1 MNVIALTAT
10 ATKATKDT
18 IFEVLMMDNPHVVFE
33 SPNKENVAYSVQ
45 YMPKDADL
53 EHYFDWLVEELRVK
67 KEHCDRTIVYCQ
79 TIKQCGVL
87 YATLKGML
95 GRYIYI

>member
-10 ATKATKDT
+10 ATKATRDT

-67 KEHCDRTIVYCQ
+67 KE
-79 TIKQCGVL
+79 L
-87 YATLKGML
+87 
-95 GRYIYI
+95 